1 MCNKRILWIGCM
13 DDDKEFE
20 LKCSKGHNLAS
31 AQVSQKNILQGIEE
45 VTGLIFDSIN
55 GSIVPHYPIYKDKF
69 VDQVIWS
76 HKEGSYNISVGY
88 KNIKYLNRIKCKKS
102 MLKAA
107 NNWVKQR
114 YKNEDLIVFAY
125 SMRSASMA
133 AACKIKKL
141 IPNAKIY
148 LIVTD
153 LPKYMDLGESKLK
166 TILKKIDWLQ
176 IKRMQNS
183 FDGFI
188 LYAEKMAEY
197 LNLPSEKWMLMEGL
211 FDSDEMINKKDNNV
225 KKRKAIMYSGKL
237 DAEYGINML
246 LDSFMKIKYKECELW
261 LTGSGNS
268 EDYINKCAK
277 KDDRIKF
284 YGFLPSRKDV
294 LEKQQEASILLNMRL
309 PSEIASSYCFPSKL
323 FEYMVTGT
331 PVVSFKIQG
340 IPSEYAKYIK
350 FVEEDESSLTKILED
365 LLEIDEYKRKEI
377 GDKAREFILTEKNK
391 NKQCHRIVEFISKA
405 DR

>member
-246 LDSFMKIKYKECELW
+246 LDSFMKIKDKECELW

-391 NKQCHRIVEFISKA
+391 NKRI
-405 DR
+405 